1 MARGQR
7 VGRETGVVSRE
18 SSCSREVFLC
28 GSSPLGVEGG
38 WVLDL
43 ELQAEQEGQGPR
55 KDHSRR
61 PQGLGLQAREAEGG
75 GRTAPRTEEGRG
87 WVARKRK
94 RGGWDLG

>member
-1 MARGQR
+1 M
-7 VGRETGVVSRE
+7 GREAGVVSRE
-18 SSCSREVFLC
+18 SSCFREVFLC

-61 PQGLGLQAREAEGG
+61 PQGLRLQARETEGG
-75 GRTAPRTEEGRG
+75 DRTAPRAEEGSG
-87 WVARKRK
+87 WVAPQARKRK